1 MDSLDTRTLALV
13 IAVAVILAAVV
24 GWLVYSKQQSK
35 RLEQRFGREYDA
47 AVKRLGSKA
56 KAEAELKRREKRVAA
71 FEIVPLAPAEVTRFS
86 QAWTRLQ
93 GSFVD
98 DPKGVLIEADRLVR
112 ELLLKRGYPVAD
124 FERRAADISVDH
136 PVVVNNYRAAQRIV
150 SLDQRGEASTEDLRK
165 AVVHFRALFDEL
177 LGAKAA
183 SDRVM
188 PPTKLAA

>member
-1 MDSLDTRTLALV
+1 MDSLDTPTLALV
-13 IAVAVILAAVV
+13 IAVVLLLAA
-24 GWLVYSKQQSK
+24 GAWLVYSQYRTK
-35 RLEQRFGREYDA
+35 RLRERFGPEYDA

-56 KAEAELKRREKRVAA
+56 KAEAELLRREKRVAN
-71 FEIVPLAPAEVTRFS
+71 FEIVALAPAEATRFA

-124 FERRAADISVDH
+124 FELRAADLSVHH
-136 PVVVNNYRAAQRIV
+136 PIVVNNYRAAQRIV
-150 SLDQRGEASTEDLRK
+150 SLDQRGEANTEDLRK

-177 LGAKAA
+177 LGTTRTR
-183 SDRVM
+183 DRTE
-188 PPTKLAA
+188 PPTRLAA